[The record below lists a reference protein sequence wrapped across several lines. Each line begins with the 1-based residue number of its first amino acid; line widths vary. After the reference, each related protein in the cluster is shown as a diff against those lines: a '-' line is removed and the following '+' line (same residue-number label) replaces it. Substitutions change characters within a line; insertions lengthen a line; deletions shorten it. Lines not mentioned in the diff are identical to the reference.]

1 MSTGI
6 ILGLGLITIAIF
18 FYIMLN
24 IPYWYLLLN
33 KRKNQDLELD
43 KEYHQWVYTS
53 DDVLNKVLKLC
64 ICGLYGYGMYIF
76 ILEIWYKFFWI
87 YISFAAHPKNYIYLD
102 IPHPR
107 GYTLLGFVLLIII

>member
-64 ICGLYGYGMYIF
+64 IWSLYSYGMYVF
-76 ILEIWYKFFWI
+76 ILEIWYKFF
-87 YISFAAHPKNYIYLD
+87 
-102 IPHPR
+102 
-107 GYTLLGFVLLIII
+107 

>member
-6 ILGLGLITIAIF
+6 ILGLGLITIVIC

-64 ICGLYGYGMYIF
+64 IWGLYGYGMYVF
-76 ILEIWYKFFWI
+76 ILEIWYKFF
-87 YISFAAHPKNYIYLD
+87 
-102 IPHPR
+102 
-107 GYTLLGFVLLIII
+107 

>member
-6 ILGLGLITIAIF
+6 ILGLGLITIAII

-24 IPYWYLLLN
+24 IPYWLLLLN

-43 KEYHQWVYTS
+43 KKYHQWVYTS

-64 ICGLYGYGMYIF
+64 VWSLYGYGMYVF
-76 ILEIWYKFFWI
+76 ILEILYKFF
-87 YISFAAHPKNYIYLD
+87 
-102 IPHPR
+102 
-107 GYTLLGFVLLIII
+107 